1 MRKVLFIF
9 GELSDGDVEW
19 LGQVGV
25 KRIVPPGTILIQE
38 GSPIDALYIV
48 LDGNLRVSVA
58 GKEVARIAC
67 GEIVGEMSFL
77 DARPPAATVQSLDR
91 ALVLAVPRA
100 TLGAK
105 LRADAP
111 FAARFYHALGI
122 LLAHRLRNN
131 LGYSQGRSLA
141 EDVVYDDEL
150 DPELMDQVA
159 LAGVRFDRML
169 KRLGAA

>member
-19 LGQVGV
+19 LVQVGA
-25 KRIVPPGTILIQE
+25 KRAVTPGTLLIQE
-38 GSPIDALYIV
+38 GVPIDALFIV
-48 LDGNLRVSVA
+48 LGGSLRVA
-58 GKEVARIAC
+58 AQGKELARIGC

-77 DARPPAATVQSLDR
+77 DARPPSATVQALEK

-100 TLGAK
+100 LLAAK

-122 LLAHRLRNN
+122 LLAHRMRNN
-131 LGYSQGRSLA
+131 LGFKHGRSLA
-141 EDVVYDDEL
+141 EDVVYDDEI

-169 KRLGAA
+169 KKLGAA